1 MKRYLAVD
9 WGRKKI
15 GLAVSDP
22 FLEYSIPIEPIL
34 NTKNTFS
41 NINKIIIK
49 YSITDIIVGLPYL
62 SDGLQSQI
70 CNQILNFIEELRKF
84 LEKCNLNILISTQ
97 NEYRTTKEA
106 KNRLTVDGLNKKSW
120 AKYKD
125 SYSAQIILEEFL
137 DNLKTLN

>member
-1 MKRYLAVD
+1 M
-9 WGRKKI
+9 
-15 GLAVSDP
+15 
-22 FLEYSIPIEPIL
+22 
-34 NTKNTFS
+34 
-41 NINKIIIK
+41 
-49 YSITDIIVGLPYL
+49 PYL